1 MPAEHMI
8 WSTGTRLTRRW
19 RRPATIPGLHKRSQS
34 TPDLWDTNP
43 ESIFS
48 PPSEEPD
55 PAPSGQD
62 DYTNEVKLKDE
73 RGRLRLPAYVLIT
86 LGIAFGAILFVTV
99 GLLLAPG

>member
-1 MPAEHMI
+1 MPDLWDTNPESVFSLRGAEPD
-8 WSTGTRLTRRW
+8 R
-19 RRPATIPGLHKRSQS
+19 S